1 MTEEISTTSEVAE
14 TQTTPET
21 VEENTQQQVDEQPAT
36 TETATTVEEPVK
48 APETEITTNW
58 EKIAKDNQASYTR
71 VSQELAELK
80 KQIAENK
87 PKIADDSGKMTP
99 EYEKNYRFQV
109 DNREFL
115 TYDSLARQLEPET
128 RAEVEKLLREAQNI
142 YNPSN
147 KRAYEAKMAEVKDY
161 FRADIVEQVALD
173 KLNFEKNMQSEFE
186 KEVSKV
192 RQAKADEIAAQIE
205 AIPDVRELVDAK
217 SENYSPEVFGI
228 VKQMFDL
235 TGGIDLDMTQKAITK
250 IKELGVKEYLAKQNV
265 QKEAEKAQVPT
276 GEAVIASEDGG
287 LPSRAELVAD
297 RSLYRKAVEKYGSEA
312 IDKIIMKG

>member
-21 VEENTQQQVDEQPAT
+21 VENVQPAVEEQPT
-36 TETATTVEEPVK
+36 TEPTDTVEEPVK

-87 PKIADDSGKMTP
+87 PKIADDNGKMTP

-115 TYDSLARQLEPET
+115 TYDNLARQLEPET
-128 RAEVEKLLREAQNI
+128 RAEVEKLLREAQGL
-142 YNPSN
+142 YSPSN

-192 RQAKADEIAAQIE
+192 KQAKADELAAQIE
-205 AIPDVRELVDAK
+205 NIPDVKELVYAD

-276 GEAVIASEDGG
+276 GEAIVTQEDSGM
-287 LPSRAELVAD
+287 PTRAELVAD